1 MTHTKNCKIIGLTGG
16 IATGKTTVSKILTG
30 NGYVVIDADILSR
43 SVTKKG
49 EPAFTQIVKEF
60 GENILNEEGSID
72 RKVLGK
78 IIFSDEKLKLR
89 LNNITHPYI
98 FEEIKKQ
105 IIKKCRENKIVFVDI
120 PLLFEEYSKL
130 NEANINFDE
139 IWLVYVEKSSQLN
152 RLMKRDELNIQEAEK
167 RIGSQMPIE
176 EKLKLAD
183 VIINNNEDKL
193 ILKANVLSALLELE

>member
-152 RLMKRDELNIQEAEK
+152 RLMKRDELNIQEAGK

>member
-1 MTHTKNCKIIGLTGG
+1 MTHTKKCKIIGLTGG

-30 NGYVVIDADILSR
+30 NGYVVIDADLLSR

-49 EPAFTQIVKEF
+49 EPAYRQIVQEF
-60 GENILNEEGSID
+60 GEKILNEEGSID

-78 IIFSDEKLKLR
+78 IIFSDDELKLR

-105 IIKKCRENKIVFVDI
+105 IIKNCRENKIVFVDI
-120 PLLFEEYSKL
+120 PLLFEEYSKIT
-130 NEANINFDE
+130 EENINFDE

-152 RLMKRDELNIQEAEK
+152 RLMKRDELNIEEARK
-167 RIGSQMPIE
+167 RIDSQMPIE
-176 EKLKLAD
+176 DKLKLAD

>member
-130 NEANINFDE
+130 TEANINFDE

-152 RLMKRDELNIQEAEK
+152 RLMKRDELNIQEAGK